1 MTTAF
6 TSAFHDLITECVY
19 RSKGGLMI
27 QFLKVLA
34 VNIVFSI
41 VAVIISG
48 TATLLSRQSLLTS
61 P

>member
-1 MTTAF
+1 
-6 TSAFHDLITECVY
+6 
-19 RSKGGLMI
+19 MI